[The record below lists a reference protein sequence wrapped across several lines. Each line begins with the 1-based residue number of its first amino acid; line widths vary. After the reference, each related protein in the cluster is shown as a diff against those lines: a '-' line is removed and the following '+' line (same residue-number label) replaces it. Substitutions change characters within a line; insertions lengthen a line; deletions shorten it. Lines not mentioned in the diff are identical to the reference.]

1 MKQIKDFLRQDLLAL
16 AVFAMGLLAV
26 AAIGVYIYGVIEA
39 SQRLAVVSAFV
50 LVMAFSLAALYSVYR
65 YISNNQT
72 EVYAEELA
80 AENHRKAVNL

>member
-1 MKQIKDFLRQDLLAL
+1 MKQMKGFLRQDLLAL
-16 AVFAMGLLAV
+16 AFFAIGLSAV
-26 AAIGVYIYGVIEA
+26 AAIGIYIYGVIET

-65 YISNNQT
+65 YISDNQT

-80 AENHRKAVNL
+80 AENQRKAVNI